1 MPTQA
6 QHRTKEE
13 LFNTLTHFVGL
24 CLVPCISWVLIWF
37 GYAKNWQNA
46 IGVTFFTVGMLLMY
60 LASSLYHWW
69 KPGTKGKLV
78 LRKLDHISIYALI
91 ASSYTPICMQLVE
104 DNHLVSGWVSFGVI
118 WALAVLGVFYKLFW
132 WMRFPKLSLL
142 LYLILGWSI
151 LFILPSVRECITPL
165 SLIFIAAEGVVYTLG
180 VYFFVNDSRHRYYH
194 GIWHIFVIL
203 GTLLHWAAVFVMS
216 WPWEDGLF

>member
-1 MPTQA
+1 MYK
-6 QHRTKEE
+6 RTPEE
-13 LFNTLTHFVGL
+13 LFNSLTHLVGL

-46 IGVTFFTVGMLLMY
+46 LGVTFFTVGMLLMY

-69 KPGTKGKLV
+69 KPGTRGKLV
-78 LRKLDHISIYALI
+78 LRKLDHISIYVLI

-104 DNHLVSGWVSFGVI
+104 DNLLVQGWVSFGVI

-132 WMRFPKLSLL
+132 WMKYPRMSLI
-142 LYLILGWSI
+142 LYLLLGWSI
-151 LFILPSVRECITPL
+151 LFIMQPVRDCITPL
-165 SLIFIAAEGVVYTLG
+165 SLLFIAAEGVVYTSG
-180 VYFFVNDSRHRYYH
+180 VYFFVNDDRKRFYH

-203 GTLLHWAAVFVMS
+203 GTLCHWAAVFVMS